1 MLTTSFKEAVFKIM
15 EKISNEI
22 PEEHRKYPV
31 NAYIVGGAAV
41 HFHTNSRVSNDVDT
55 ILSNAVK
62 LPDDLVIAWIDENN
76 IMQKLSYDYTYNSAL
91 GLMQEDFDY

>member
-1 MLTTSFKEAVFKIM
+1 MLSKSFKEAVFKIM

-41 HFHTNSRVSNDVDT
+41 HFHTNSRV
-55 ILSNAVK
+55 
-62 LPDDLVIAWIDENN
+62 
-76 IMQKLSYDYTYNSAL
+76 
-91 GLMQEDFDY
+91 